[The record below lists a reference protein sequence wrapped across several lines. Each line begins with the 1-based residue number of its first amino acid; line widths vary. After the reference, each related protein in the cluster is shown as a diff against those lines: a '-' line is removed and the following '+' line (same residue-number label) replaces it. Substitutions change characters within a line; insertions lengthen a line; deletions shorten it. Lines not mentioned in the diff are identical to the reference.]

1 MAEDA
6 VEAPHSALPPG
17 LIPATI
23 GKGVASAALRLPYTF
38 IKPIAAGLGTSVGH
52 LGAILGLG
60 ELLGLL
66 TGAIG
71 RSIDRGHQ
79 RRWML
84 IGLGLVSAGTGIIVV
99 GRSVPSFGIGFGCV
113 SLGIAWYTT
122 AGHGWIAT
130 HVPYAGRGRA
140 MGTYEMS
147 WAVALLVGAPVLGVV
162 LAATRWWVPFLVLAA
177 LAASA
182 TIVVASGVAPDR
194 VAVAADPAT
203 DPGAESTPHV
213 PMRLDRRAVMTIAAS
228 FFITFA
234 AISVFAVY
242 GAWLED
248 RFDLSAATVGVL
260 SVAIGLA
267 ELTASAATVRFT
279 DRWGKTT
286 SVRRGAAVMA
296 LGLGLVL
303 VAPAFAPVGV
313 VALVAVFIGF
323 EFGYVSLLNIVSE
336 VGREQRGAV
345 VALDHALT
353 TASRAGAAALATSL
367 YDHVGMRPPALVSLG
382 CLAASMVA
390 LTASHRTHE
399 PGKIS

>member
-1 MAEDA
+1 MAEKA
-6 VEAPHSALPPG
+6 LEAQSSDLPPG

-38 IKPIAAGLGTSVGH
+38 IKPIAVGLGTSVGH

-84 IGLGLVSAGTGIIVV
+84 IGLGLVSVGTGVIVA
-99 GRSVPSFGIGFGCV
+99 GRSAPTFGIGFGCV
-113 SLGIAWYTT
+113 SLGVAWYTT

-147 WAVALLVGAPVLGVV
+147 WAVALLVGAPVLGLV
-162 LAATRWWVPFLVLAA
+162 LAATEWWAPFLVLAA
-177 LAASA
+177 LAATT
-182 TIVVASGVAPDR
+182 TIVVASGVAPD
-194 VAVAADPAT
+194 VPVVVADPCVASI
-203 DPGAESTPHV
+203 PSV
-213 PMRLDRRAVMTIAAS
+213 PMRLDRRAVLTIAAS

-234 AISVFAVY
+234 AVSVFAVY

-248 RFDLSAATVGVL
+248 RFELSAATVGIL

-296 LGLGLVL
+296 LGLGLVFA
-303 VAPAFAPVGV
+303 APAFAPFGV

-353 TASRAGAAALATSL
+353 TASRAGAAVLATSL

-382 CLAASMVA
+382 CLVASMAA
-390 LTASHRTHE
+390 LTTSR
-399 PGKIS
+399 K

>member
-1 MAEDA
+1 MAEA
-6 VEAPHSALPPG
+6 LSEGEAAADALPPG

-52 LGAILGLG
+52 LGAVLGLG

-79 RRWML
+79 RRWMI
-84 IGLGLVSAGTGIIVV
+84 IGLALVTAGTCTVAA
-99 GRSVPSFGIGFGCV
+99 GRSVPTFGIGFGCV

-122 AGHGWIAT
+122 AGHGWIAN

-147 WAVALLVGAPVLGVV
+147 WALALLVGAPVLGLL
-162 LAATRWWVPFLVLAA
+162 LAQTRWWAPFLVLGALTGAA
-177 LAASA
+177 TLLVA
-182 TIVVASGVAPDR
+182 TAIAPDT
-194 VAVAADPAT
+194 VHAVSPVD
-203 DPGAESTPHV
+203 ERR
-213 PMRLDRRAVMTIAAS
+213 PMRLDRRAAFTIASS
-228 FFITFA
+228 FFITFS

-248 RFDLSAATVGVL
+248 HFGVSAATVGVL

-267 ELTASAATVRFT
+267 ELAASAATIRFT
-279 DRWGKTT
+279 DRWGKTA

-296 LGLGLVL
+296 AGLLLVIAVPAVPALGVL
-303 VAPAFAPVGV
+303 
-313 VALVAVFIGF
+313 ALVAVFIGF
-323 EFGYVSLLNIVSE
+323 EFGFVSLLNIVSE
-336 VGREQRGAV
+336 VGQEQRGAV
-345 VALDHALT
+345 VAVDHALT
-353 TASRAGAAALATSL
+353 TASRAGAAVLATSL
-367 YDHVGMRPPALVSLG
+367 YDHMGMRPAALVSLG

-390 LTASHRTHE
+390 LTQSRR
-399 PGKIS
+399 

>member
-1 MAEDA
+1 MSPPTAAGESA
-6 VEAPHSALPPG
+6 GAPTAAASDVLPRG
-17 LIPATI
+17 LIPATV

-66 TGAIG
+66 TGTIG

-84 IGLGLVSAGTGIIVV
+84 IGLGLVSAGTGVIVA
-99 GRSVPSFGIGFGCV
+99 GRSVPTFGIGFGCV

-177 LAASA
+177 LAAA
-182 TIVVASGVAPDR
+182 TTIVVASGVGPDL
-194 VAVAADPAT
+194 VDIV
-203 DPGAESTPHV
+203 DPGTASIPHV
-213 PMRLDRRAVMTIAAS
+213 PMRLDRRAVLTITAS

-248 RFDLSAATVGVL
+248 RFELSAATVGIL
-260 SVAIGLA
+260 SVAIGFA

-296 LGLGLVL
+296 FGLGLVL
-303 VAPAFAPVGV
+303 AAPAIAPFGV

-382 CLAASMVA
+382 CLAASMAA
-390 LTASHRTHE
+390 LSASRR
-399 PGKIS
+399 

>member
-1 MAEDA
+1 MAEKTL
-6 VEAPHSALPPG
+6 EAQSSDLPPG

-52 LGAILGLG
+52 LGAVLGLG

-84 IGLGLVSAGTGIIVV
+84 IGLGLVSVGTGVIVA
-99 GRSVPSFGIGFGCV
+99 GRSVPTFGIGFGCV
-113 SLGIAWYTT
+113 SLGVAWYTT

-147 WAVALLVGAPVLGVV
+147 WAVALLVGAPVLGLV
-162 LAATRWWVPFLVLAA
+162 LAATEWWAPFLVLAA
-177 LAASA
+177 LAATT
-182 TIVVASGVAPDR
+182 TIVVVSGVAPD
-194 VAVAADPAT
+194 VPVVVADPGVASI
-203 DPGAESTPHV
+203 PRV
-213 PMRLDRRAVMTIAAS
+213 PMRLDRRAVLTIAAS

-234 AISVFAVY
+234 AVSVFAVY

-248 RFDLSAATVGVL
+248 RFDLSAATVGIL

-296 LGLGLVL
+296 LGLGLVFA
-303 VAPAFAPVGV
+303 APAFAPFGV

-353 TASRAGAAALATSL
+353 TASRAGAAVLATSL

-382 CLAASMVA
+382 CLVASMAA
-390 LTASHRTHE
+390 LTASR
-399 PGKIS
+399 K